1 MATSSIT
8 KKFEIKSKRAKK
20 SLEEALKASD
30 SQVITICDT
39 DKLIKKGEKKLNHIL
54 SHYKS

>member
-8 KKFEIKSKRAKK
+8 RNFVIESDRAKK

-30 SQVITICDT
+30 SISIPTHDT
-39 DKLIKKGEKKLNHIL
+39 DKLIKKGKKKSKDIL
-54 SHYKS
+54 SHYKT